1 MPQPTAFHPRTSALC
16 HSHEWR
22 EWAGWLAASTYE
34 HSHEREYY
42 AIRNGVALIDVSPL
56 FKYEVRGPDAVR
68 LVNRVMTRDIGKC
81 QVGRVMYTPWCDDDG
96 KMIEDG
102 TVARLA
108 DDHLRVTAAERSL
121 RWFED
126 CGYGLDASVD
136 EVTEEL
142 AALAVQGPN
151 SRALLQELMPHAGLD
166 KLSYFRLTKGK
177 IDGFEVTVTRT
188 GYTGDLGYE
197 LWTPIANAP
206 QLWDSL
212 MDKGNGYG
220 ATPTGIVALD
230 IARIEA
236 GLLLIDVDFFSSHKT
251 LIEAQKSSPLE
262 LGLGWAVRFDKG
274 DYVGRQALLDEEERG
289 SEWALMGV
297 EVDWVHL
304 ERLFDEVDLPPR
316 VAGRASRS
324 AVPLYKEREQIG
336 QVTSHTFSPILKK
349 YIGLASLRSLYAR
362 PGNQV
367 EMEVT
372 IEYSR
377 QRARATLVKP
387 PFFDPRRKKE

>member
-1 MPQPTAFHPRTSALC
+1 MPQPTPFHSRTSALC
-16 HSHEWR
+16 QSHEWR
-22 EWAGWLAASTYE
+22 DWAGWLAASTYE
-34 HSHEREYY
+34 HSHDREYY
-42 AIRNGVALIDVSPL
+42 AIRNAVALIDVSPL

-68 LVNRVMTRDIGKC
+68 LVNRVMTRDISKC
-81 QVGRVMYTPWCDDDG
+81 RLGRVMYTPWCDDDG

-108 DDHLRVTAAERSL
+108 EEHLRVTAAERSL

-126 CGYGLDASVD
+126 CGYGLKATV
-136 EVTEEL
+136 EETTQEL

-151 SRALLQELMPHAGLD
+151 SRALLQELMPQAGLE
-166 KLSYFRLTKGK
+166 KLGYFRLTQTR
-177 IDGFEVTVTRT
+177 IDGFDVTVTRT

-197 LWTPIANAP
+197 LWTPAKNASR
-206 QLWDSL
+206 LWDIL
-212 MDKGNGYG
+212 MERGYGYG
-220 ATPTGIVALD
+220 AAPTGIVALD

-236 GLLLIDVDFFSSHKT
+236 GLLLIDVDFFSSFKT
-251 LIEAQKSSPLE
+251 LIEAQQSSPLE

-274 DYVGRQALLDEEERG
+274 DYVGRQALLNEREKG

-297 EVDWVHL
+297 EVDWTHL
-304 ERLFDEVDLPPR
+304 ERLFGAVGLPPR

-324 AVPLYKEREQIG
+324 ALPLYKEGEQIG

-349 YIGLASLRSLYAR
+349 YIGLASLQSRQAR
-362 PGNQV
+362 PGNRV

-372 IEYSR
+372 IEYAR
-377 QRARATLVKP
+377 QRVRATLVKT
-387 PFFDPRRKKE
+387 PFFDPKRKRE